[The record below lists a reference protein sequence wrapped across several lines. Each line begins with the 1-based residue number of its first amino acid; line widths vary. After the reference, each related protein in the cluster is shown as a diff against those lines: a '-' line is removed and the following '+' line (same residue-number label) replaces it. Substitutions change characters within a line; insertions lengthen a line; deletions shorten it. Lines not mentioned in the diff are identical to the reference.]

1 MALTNFIP
9 EIWSARLLANLHKTL
24 VYGQEGVINKDYQ
37 GDVKYGNTVRINRI
51 GSIAVGDYTPN
62 SPIGEPQ
69 QLSGDQRVLVIDQAK
84 YFHFYVDDVDAAQ
97 MNVKLMDDAMKEAA
111 YALADAMDQYIASFY
126 AEAGNEIGDDAS
138 PVQITKDDAYDII
151 VDAGIKLDQ
160 NNVPRSNR
168 FIIVPPAIYGVLLK
182 SPLFVEAAKS
192 GSTET
197 LRNGE
202 VGTISGFKV
211 LTSNN
216 VPVVNGA
223 FKVIAGHPMAITF
236 ASQIEKTEAYRPEKR
251 FADAVKGLAVYGA
264 KVIVPEALVCLTLT
278 V

>member
-1 MALTNFIP
+1 MSLTAFIP
-9 EIWSARLLANLHKTL
+9 EIWSARLLANLHKAL
-24 VYGQEGVINKDYQ
+24 VYGQEGIINRDYE
-37 GDVKYGNTVRINRI
+37 GDVRYGNTVRINRI
-51 GSIAVGDYTPN
+51 GAIAVGDYTPN
-62 SPIGEPQ
+62 TPIGEPQ
-69 QLSGDQRVLVIDQAK
+69 QLSGDQRTLVIDQAN

-97 MNVKLMDDAMKEAA
+97 MNVRLMDDAMREAA
-111 YALADAMDQYIASFY
+111 YALADVMDQFLAGKYV
-126 AEAGNEIGDDAS
+126 EAGNTIGDDTT
-138 PVQITKDDAYDII
+138 PVQITKDTAYDII

-160 NNVPRSNR
+160 ANVPRSNR
-168 FIIVPPAIYGVLLK
+168 FIVVPPAIYGVLLK
-182 SPLFVEAAKS
+182 SSLFVEAAKS
-192 GSTET
+192 GSTDT

-216 VPVVNGA
+216 VPTVNGA
-223 FKVIAGHPMAITF
+223 FKVLAGHPMAITF